1 MNVNSTTNPFLF
13 PKKSPTISSGKL
25 TTKIAIKNDYIRSDG
40 NCALYLQLF
49 LNGERKR
56 LNLNIYV
63 PEEAFDK
70 NKMRIKKAYKGSG
83 DLNLIIEKI
92 LADVNQIEV
101 MYRLSESEL
110 TIDIIAKELKSP
122 TSRLDF
128 IKYFEEQITIDEN
141 HLNEA
146 TIRSARNVLSKIH
159 EFKNIW
165 FFRDLSRESI
175 LELLQHLKTKK
186 KNSQNTLFNVTK
198 YIRKYLRRAE
208 KTGINFPIRYTDVP
222 HSKVKADIGHLS

>member
-1 MNVNSTTNPFLF
+1 MCFVSSIVLEWREKTA
-13 PKKSPTISSGKL
+13 KSEHLRPR
-25 TTKIAIKNDYIRSDG
+25 RSLRQKQ
-40 NCALYLQLF
+40 NENQ
-49 LNGERKR
+49 
-56 LNLNIYV
+56 
-63 PEEAFDK
+63 
-70 NKMRIKKAYKGSG
+70 KAYKGSS

-110 TIDIIAKELKSP
+110 TTDIIAKELQCP

-128 IKYFEEQITIDEN
+128 IKYLEEQITIDEN

-175 LELLQHLKTKK
+175 LELLQHLKTTK

-208 KTGINFPIRYTDVP
+208 KAGINFPIRYTDVP
-222 HSKVKADIGHLS
+222 H